1 MINYI
6 GYNYKVGVFMK
17 SRSANKNML
26 VLMLCVGALG
36 GTLLGEILGSKFK
49 VLNFLSQSYIIG
61 TPRNLYFDFRIINF
75 TFGINFNINLM
86 TIIGIVLA
94 IIIYKRH

>member
-1 MINYI
+1 MISYM

-17 SRSANKNML
+17 YGNSKKNIL
-26 VLMLCVGALG
+26 VLMLCVGTLG

-49 VLNFLSQSYIIG
+49 VLDFLKQNYIIG
-61 TPRNLYFDFRIINF
+61 TPKNLYFDLKIINF
-75 TFGINFNINLM
+75 TFGINFYINLM

-94 IIIYKRH
+94 IIINRRH

>member
-1 MINYI
+1 MISYI

-17 SRSANKNML
+17 YGNSKKNIL

-36 GTLLGEILGSKFK
+36 GTLLGEILGGKFK
-49 VLNFLSQSYIIG
+49 VLDFLKQSYVIG
-61 TPRNLYFDFRIINF
+61 TPRNLYFDLKIVNF
-75 TFGINFNINLM
+75 TFGINFYINLM

-94 IIIYKRH
+94 IIINRKH